1 MEEEKIFQVRTFLK
15 RAVASGASD
24 IHLMAGEPPFIRKNG
39 NMMRVNNPS
48 LQRVEITNALL
59 EITPPTLLSSFNTMK
74 DIDFMFEIP
83 GCSRFRVNYCRGLG
97 MPEVVMRVIPYNIP
111 SLDDLGLPKVISD
124 FKQLKNG
131 IVLITGPI
139 GSGKSTTLASLIEEL
154 NTQTSK
160 HIITIED
167 PVEYVY
173 TSKKSRITQR
183 VVGADTETFASGL
196 KAALRQD
203 PDVILVGEI
212 RDRETMDIAL
222 KAAETGHLVLAT
234 LHTNDAVQSINRMI
248 NMFDE
253 ANRDLVRKQIS
264 ETLRATVAQQLVYSS
279 KDQKR
284 YPACEVMVVT
294 STIKDY
300 IVKDELEEVYSLID
314 SNSTEGMVSMNKSL
328 ADLVEEEKL
337 TQDEAMAA
345 STDPD
350 DLSKVFRGAY

>member
-1 MEEEKIFQVRTFLK
+1 MEDKIFQVKTFLK

-24 IHLMAGEPPFIRKNG
+24 IHLMAGDAPFIRKNG
-39 NMMRVNNPS
+39 NMMRVNNPP
-48 LQRVEITNALL
+48 LERVELTNALL
-59 EITPPTLLSSFNTMK
+59 EIAPPTLLPSFNTMK
-74 DIDFMFEIP
+74 DIDFMYEIP
-83 GCSRFRVNYCRGLG
+83 GCARFRVNYCRGLG
-97 MPEVVMRVIPYNIP
+97 MPEVVIRAIPFNIP
-111 SLDDLGLPKVISD
+111 SLSELELPQTISD
-124 FKQLKNG
+124 FKKLKNG
-131 IVLITGPI
+131 IVLITGPT

-154 NTQTSK
+154 NTQTAK

-183 VVGADTETFASGL
+183 VVGVDTESFSSGMR
-196 KAALRQD
+196 AALRQD

-212 RDRETMDIAL
+212 RDRDTMDIAL

-253 ANRDLVRKQIS
+253 SNRDLVRKQIS
-264 ETLRATVAQQLVYSS
+264 ETLRATVAQQLVFSE
-279 KDQKR
+279 KNQKR
-284 YPACEVMVVT
+284 YPACEIMVVT
-294 STIKDY
+294 PTIKDY

-328 ADLVEEEKL
+328 ANLVQEEKIS
-337 TQDEAMAA
+337 QEEAMAA
-345 STDPD
+345 SSDPD